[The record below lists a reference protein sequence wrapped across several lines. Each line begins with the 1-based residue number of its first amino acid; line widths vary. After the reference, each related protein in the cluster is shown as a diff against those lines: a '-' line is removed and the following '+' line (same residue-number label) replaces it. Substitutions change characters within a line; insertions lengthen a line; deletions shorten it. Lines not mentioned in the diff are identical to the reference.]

1 MTSRRLLSVAP
12 MMERTDRHCRYLLRL
27 FSPNSWLYTEMITA
41 AALVDGGRVHLLAF
55 HPDEHPVALQLGGS
69 EPEQL
74 ARAARL
80 GEQAGYD
87 EINLNVGCPSDRVQS
102 GRFGAALMGEPGQV
116 AACVRAMRRSVGVPV
131 TVKTRLGIDHLDSY
145 AFLRRFVDAVSDAG
159 CRTVVV
165 HARKALLSGLTPK
178 QNRQIPPLNYE
189 RVHRLKSDYPF
200 LELILN
206 GGLDTEAKVIEQ
218 LQYVDGVMLGRQA
231 YRNPYLLGEL
241 DSKLFEGAPVP
252 SRERAFRA
260 FLPYVR
266 EQLNRGTP
274 LRAMTRHLAGLY
286 TGRPGGQAWRRFLGE
301 LPPGEQGF
309 AALRQAALGA
319 HRAMSPS
326 PQT

>member
-69 EPEQL
+69 EPDRL

-102 GRFGAALMGEPGQV
+102 GRFGAALMGEPEQV
-116 AACVRAMRRSVGVPV
+116 AACVRAMRRSVSVPV
-131 TVKTRLGIDHLDSY
+131 TVKTRLGIDHLDTY

-200 LELILN
+200 LEFILN

-218 LQYVDGVMLGRQA
+218 LRHVDGVMLGRHA

-241 DSKLFEGAPVP
+241 DSKLFGGAPVP
-252 SRERAFRA
+252 SRERAFKA

-319 HRAMSPS
+319 HRPTCPS

>member
-1 MTSRRLLSVAP
+1 MTGRRLLSVAP

-69 EPEQL
+69 EPERL

-102 GRFGAALMGEPGQV
+102 GRFGAALMGEPAQV

-131 TVKTRLGIDHLDSY
+131 TVKTRLGIDDLDSY
-145 AFLRRFVDAVSDAG
+145 AFLRRFVDAVSEAG

-218 LQYVDGVMLGRQA
+218 LQYVDGVMLGRHA

-241 DSKLFEGAPVP
+241 DSKLFGGVPVP

-301 LPPGEQGF
+301 LPPGEPGF
-309 AALRQAALGA
+309 AALRQAAHGA
-319 HRAMSPS
+319 RRPTSPS
-326 PQT
+326 PQA

>member
-27 FSPNSWLYTEMITA
+27 LSPNSWLYTEMITA

-309 AALRQAALGA
+309 AALRQAALGT

>member
-286 TGRPGGQAWRRFLGE
+286 TGRPGGQAWRRFLGG

-309 AALRQAALGA
+309 DALRQAALGT

>member
-41 AALVDGGRVHLLAF
+41 AALVDGGRAHLLAF

-69 EPEQL
+69 EPQRL

-116 AACVRAMRRSVGVPV
+116 AACVKAMRRSVDVPV
-131 TVKTRLGIDHLDSY
+131 TVKTRLGIDHLDTY

-200 LELILN
+200 LEFILN
-206 GGLDTEAKVIEQ
+206 GGLDTETKVIEQ
-218 LQYVDGVMLGRQA
+218 LQYVDGVMLGRHA

-241 DSKLFEGAPVP
+241 DSKLFGGAPVP

-319 HRAMSPS
+319 HRPTCPS
-326 PQT
+326 PQA

>member
-69 EPEQL
+69 EPQRL

-116 AACVRAMRRSVGVPV
+116 AACVRAMRRSVDVPV
-131 TVKTRLGIDHLDSY
+131 TVKTRLGIDHLDTY

-200 LELILN
+200 LEFILN
-206 GGLDTEAKVIEQ
+206 GGLDTETKVIEQ
-218 LQYVDGVMLGRQA
+218 LQYVDGVMLGRHA

-241 DSKLFEGAPVP
+241 DSKLFGGAPVP

-260 FLPYVR
+260 FLPYVH

-319 HRAMSPS
+319 HRPICPS
-326 PQT
+326 PRT